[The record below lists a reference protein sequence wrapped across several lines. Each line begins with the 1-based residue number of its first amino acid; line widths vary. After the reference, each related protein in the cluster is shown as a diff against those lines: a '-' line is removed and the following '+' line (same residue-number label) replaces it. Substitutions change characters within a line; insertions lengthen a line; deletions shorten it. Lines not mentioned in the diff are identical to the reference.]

1 MGLNVALRVDASLT
15 MGTGHV
21 YRCLTLASQLRQHG
35 HRVVFICRQLPGNL
49 IDLITAHD
57 FRVLRLSQG
66 AMTTT
71 TANDHCQHGDWLGVD
86 YQQEIAQA
94 AQVVDHYLGE
104 IGCTQLDWLIIDHYG
119 IEHRWHTAMRS
130 RCRQVLQIDDLADR
144 DFDCDILLDQNFYLN
159 MDSRYDAR
167 CAAATTK
174 LIGPKFALLNEM
186 FGQLQSQLAPYPQ
199 RLTQG
204 QVLFFFGGIDKD
216 NETLKAL
223 KGVAPLLRQYQLT
236 GQVILG
242 KHNPHQA
249 DVAAFCRDFGQL
261 SLAVQVDDMARRMA
275 HAFLYIGAVGATVWE
290 RCSLALPAITST
302 VALNQQALAESLSQI
317 DAHLCLGPQQQTRS
331 ADYARAFITLMN
343 SPERLQAQSSTVA
356 QMVDALGCS
365 RVVDVMES
373 MNDH

>member
-1 MGLNVALRVDASLT
+1 
-15 MGTGHV
+15 
-21 YRCLTLASQLRQHG
+21 
-35 HRVVFICRQLPGNL
+35 
-49 IDLITAHD
+49 
-57 FRVLRLSQG
+57 
-66 AMTTT
+66 
-71 TANDHCQHGDWLGVD
+71 
-86 YQQEIAQA
+86 
-94 AQVVDHYLGE
+94 
-104 IGCTQLDWLIIDHYG
+104 
-119 IEHRWHTAMRS
+119 MRK
-130 RCRQVLQIDDLADR
+130 RCRHVLQIDDLADR
-144 DFDCDILLDQNFYLN
+144 NFDSDILLDQNFYFD
-159 MDSRYDAR
+159 MDTRYDAR

-174 LIGPKFALLNEM
+174 LIGPQFALLNDM

-199 RLTQG
+199 RLAQG

-249 DVAAFCRDFGQL
+249 NVTAFCRDVAQL
-261 SLAVQVDDMARRMA
+261 SLAVQVDDMARRMS
-275 HAFLYIGAVGATVWE
+275 HAFVYIGAVGATVWE
-290 RCSLALPAITST
+290 RCCLALPAITSI

-317 DAHLCLGPQQQTRS
+317 DAHLCLGSQQQTRS

-343 SPERLQAQSSTVA
+343 SPERLQTQSATVA